1 MDYSETMNKF
11 FLDQLSVWP
20 LARDNFRALKDVRTR
35 SLTVGG
41 LEVTVQYNPARAIS
55 TNARTDAASLAARPC
70 FLCQCNRPVQQGHL
84 DFEGTKRKRYHI
96 VVNPFPILQNHFVIA
111 ADTHIPQNIAHR
123 FIDILRLCKRH
134 REYTFIYNGP
144 KSGAS
149 APDHFHFQAFPCA
162 QLPLEADVRLGNS
175 MEFVSSVRDAAL
187 YHYTGFA
194 RGIFVIRGKTSKS
207 VAKMFYRLLD
217 CVPLLNEGDVEP
229 GINLFS
235 YYSEEEYCTIIVL
248 RSVHRSSHYWTEDPE
263 LHLSMSP
270 GCVDM
275 GGIFITVEESDY
287 EKLTPSL
294 LKDVLDEITVSDA
307 VENKILNRLTR
318 SQVTVNVD
326 LGRTECLDFEI
337 VSDGAGVRRASLR
350 DGKVEYGGILY
361 DELYFE
367 AKTLSTMFAETSFI
381 IHDGGAAGN
390 VRSYAGALMIVSDG
404 DALKVVNILGVE
416 DLLCSILSSAYPDC
430 DDTLMLAR
438 KAVNCRKEVLLCDG
452 EIHGDPFGHR
462 YCGTMIKQTAGA
474 RKAVEDTWGVTC

>member
-1 MDYSETMNKF
+1 MDYSEAMNKF
-11 FLDQLSVWP
+11 FLDQLSVWS

-35 SLTVGG
+35 SLNVGG
-41 LEVTVQYNPARAIS
+41 LDVMVQYNPARAIS
-55 TNARTDAASLAARPC
+55 TKAKTDTASLSSRPC
-70 FLCQCNRPVQQGHL
+70 FLCGRNRPPQQGHL

-96 VVNPFPILQNHFVIA
+96 VVNPYPIFQNHFVIA

-162 QLPLEADVRLGNS
+162 QLPLEIDVRRGHS
-175 MEFVSSVRDAAL
+175 MEFVSRVRDAAL

-217 CVPLLNEGDVEP
+217 CVPLLNEDDPEP

-235 YYSEEEYCTIIVL
+235 YYCGGEYCTIIVL
-248 RSVHRSSHYWTEDPE
+248 RSVHRSSHYWSLDPAQ
-263 LHLSMSP
+263 HLTMSP

-275 GGIFITVEESDY
+275 GGVFLTVEESDY
-287 EKLTPSL
+287 KKLTSSL
-294 LKDVLDEITVSDA
+294 LESVLDQITVSDA
-307 VENKILNRLTR
+307 VQAKVIERLTR
-318 SQVTVNVD
+318 SQAAVSID
-326 LGRTECLDFEI
+326 IGRGAYMDFEI
-337 VSDGAGVRRASLR
+337 ISDGAGVRRCTFR

-381 IHDGGAAGN
+381 IHDGNECDN
-390 VRSYAGALMIVSDG
+390 VRSYAGALKIIADG
-404 DALKVVNILGVE
+404 SALKAVNILGVE
-416 DLLCSILSSAYPDC
+416 DMLCSVLSAAYPDC
-430 DDTLMLAR
+430 DDAVMLAQE
-438 KAVNCRKEVLLCDG
+438 AVKCRGQILRQSG
-452 EIHGDPFGHR
+452 EINDMPLGYR
-462 YCGTMIKQTAGA
+462 YCGT
-474 RKAVEDTWGVTC
+474 AVEQTSQARDAVERTWGVTG